1 MVELRVACEHGKAG
15 HCGAVIGSTTNEAT
29 GVITHEFCPGGREPT
44 RDELLAALGA
54 VEIPWC
60 AGHDERWAGAKCFY
74 AMRLQGQQ
82 IMPCRLEEPA
92 RHYVI
97 GDVSDG

>member
-1 MVELRVACEHGKAG
+1 MIELRKLHDKHCDDDLCLRHPEPSVAEVIEWLIEHE
-15 HCGAVIGSTTNEAT
+15 AVS
-29 GVITHEFCPGGREPT
+29 V
-44 RDELLAALGA
+44 
-54 VEIPWC
+54 VSWC
-60 AGHDERWAGAKCFY
+60 AAHDERWAGTKCFY
-74 AMRLQGQQ
+74 GMRLQGQQ